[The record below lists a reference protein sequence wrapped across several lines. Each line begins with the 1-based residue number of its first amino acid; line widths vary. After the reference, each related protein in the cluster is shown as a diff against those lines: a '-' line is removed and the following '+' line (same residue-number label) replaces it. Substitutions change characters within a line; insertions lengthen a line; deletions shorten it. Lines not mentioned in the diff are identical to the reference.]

1 MAKILKT
8 RSIPWDYICK
18 VGYMIECEYDCQVGD
33 IIDECFVFLGRS
45 PDDNTCQKGDYTI
58 LIPLMF
64 IDVVETHSNL
74 SQYGFVKVGKEERW
88 IRR

>member
-1 MAKILKT
+1 
-8 RSIPWDYICK
+8 
-18 VGYMIECEYDCQVGD
+18 MIECEYDCQVGD

-74 SQYGFVKVGKEERW
+74 S
-88 IRR
+88 